1 MKLRIQGNSLRF
13 RLTQT
18 EVACLHD
25 RGRVEA
31 AIRFPPGRDLR
42 YAIASSPDAA
52 DVSVD
57 YEYDSISVLLPRA
70 AATVWAESSQVSIVG
85 SRHLS
90 VQVLVEKDFQ
100 CLHKPAER
108 DPDGYP
114 HPLAARRPVS

>member
-13 RLTQT
+13 RLTQK

-25 RGRVEA
+25 SGRVEA

-42 YAIASSPDAA
+42 YAIATSSHIAE
-52 DVSVD
+52 VSVD
-57 YEYDSISVLLPRA
+57 YECDSISVRLPRA
-70 AATVWAESSQVSIVG
+70 VATAWAESSQVSIVG

-108 DPDGYP
+108 DPDAYAN
-114 HPLAARRPVS
+114 PLAS

>member
-25 RGRVEA
+25 SGRVEA

-42 YAIASSPDAA
+42 YAIASSPHVAE
-52 DVSVD
+52 VSVD
-57 YEYDSISVLLPRA
+57 YECDSISVLLPRA
-70 AATVWAESSQVSIVG
+70 AAAAWAESSQVSIVG

-108 DPDGYP
+108 DPNGYR
-114 HPLAARRPVS
+114 HPLAARKLAS